1 MSTETGCDLGIYR
14 WISRLISRKL
24 GFIVSKSLRR
34 FIRQGTKNGKMK
46 LDIKKKKNW
55 KFPYYL
61 RNPLSLYLKKNIKIF
76 E

>member
-34 FIRQGTKNGKMK
+34 FIRQGTKNGKVK
-46 LDIKKKKNW
+46 LDIKKKK
-55 KFPYYL
+55 KLKIVPYYL
-61 RNPLSLYLKKNIKIF
+61 RNPLSLRLKK
-76 E
+76 EY

>member
-34 FIRQGTKNGKMK
+34 FIRQGTKK